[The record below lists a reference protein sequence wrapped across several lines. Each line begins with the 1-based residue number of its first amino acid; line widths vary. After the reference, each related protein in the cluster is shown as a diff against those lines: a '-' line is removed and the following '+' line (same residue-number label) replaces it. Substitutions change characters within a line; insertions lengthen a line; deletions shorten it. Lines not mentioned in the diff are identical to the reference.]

1 MLDLV
6 AEELSAATALLA
18 ARQIEFEVDVTRPD
32 RLSFALSTD
41 RQYVVRQT
49 LGSSGTYHL
58 VVAAKME
65 KEV

>member
-6 AEELSAATALLA
+6 AEQLSTAAALLT
-18 ARQIEFEVDVTRPD
+18 ARKIEYTVSVTRPD
-32 RLSFALSTD
+32 RLSFALSAD
-41 RQYVVRQT
+41 SLYIVRQT
-49 LGSSGTYHL
+49 QNESGVYHL